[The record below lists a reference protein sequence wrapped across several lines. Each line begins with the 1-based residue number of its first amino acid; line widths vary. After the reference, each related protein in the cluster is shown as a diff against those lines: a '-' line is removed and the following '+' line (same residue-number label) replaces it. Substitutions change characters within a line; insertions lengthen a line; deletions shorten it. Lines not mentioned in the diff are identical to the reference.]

1 MSRALIF
8 SDMHLHSHKERIDR
22 LEDCLQV
29 LDWIFKTA
37 VKNKCKYLFFLGD
50 LFHERSKI
58 DVMNYLK
65 TFEVVMKHMIED
77 AVDLDFYLLVGN
89 HDMYHRTR
97 WDVNS
102 IKPIS
107 AIPRCHVIAQPT
119 TMVFDQSVVDW
130 MPYTEDQIRD
140 IDKLKKSKTEMD
152 SNLSEFN
159 LLLGHMAVHGAQT
172 NLLFGIKSDVI
183 VEFDNDMTP
192 VDPSIFNPW
201 KKTILGHYHGAQ
213 HLNDKVEYIGSP
225 LQLSYGEA
233 FQKKHVM
240 ILDLQTLKCDYIQ
253 NEFSPKHLIVT
264 TQDITDENYKL
275 DGNFVRI
282 GYENMSQV
290 EILDMRRKLAQSHK
304 ILSLDFKQKDKK
316 TELDQT
322 VIEESKAI
330 LIDQDKMLGSY
341 IDTTG
346 VPSVMNT
353 KGVAVTLDKSR
364 LLRTGEKVIERCS
377 ENRT

>member
-1 MSRALIF
+1 MSKALIF
-8 SDMHLHSHKERIDR
+8 SDLHLHAHKDRIDR
-22 LEDCLQV
+22 LDDCLQV
-29 LDWIFKTA
+29 LDWIFHTA
-37 VKNKCKYLFFLGD
+37 VKHRCNYLFFLGD
-50 LFHERSKI
+50 LFHERAKI

-65 TFEVVMKHMIED
+65 TFEVVMKHMIDD
-77 AVDLDFYLLVGN
+77 AADLDFYLLVGN

-119 TMVFDQSVVDW
+119 TMTFKGAAVDW

-140 IDKLKKSKTEMD
+140 IDKLKKSKED
-152 SNLSEFN
+152 SNFH

-172 NLLFGIKSDVI
+172 NLLYGMKSDVI
-183 VEFDNDMTP
+183 AEFDNDMMP
-192 VDPSIFNPW
+192 VDPAIFSPW
-201 KKTILGHYHGAQ
+201 KRTILGHYHGAQ
-213 HLNDKVEYIGSP
+213 HLGDKVEYLGSP

-233 FQKKHVM
+233 FQKKHVL
-240 ILDLQTLKCDYIQ
+240 ILDLNTLKGEYIQ
-253 NEFSPKHLIVT
+253 NDFSPKHLIVT
-264 TQDITDENYKL
+264 TKDIDDENYKL

-282 GYENMSQV
+282 GYENMS
-290 EILDMRRKLAQSHK
+290 EIEKINLRRKITQDHK
-304 ILSLDFKQKDKK
+304 VLSLDFKPKDKK

-330 LIDQDKMLGSY
+330 LVDQDKMLASY

-346 VPSVMNT
+346 LPTVT
-353 KGVAVTLDKSR
+353 DKKGATITLDKSR

-377 ENRT
+377 GNPT